1 MGTVEYGF
9 PMVGGL
15 MPVSINKKNIIN
27 LYIKLYHIY
36 NFVNIF
42 IIYLYIF

>member
-15 MPVSINKKNIIN
+15 MPVSINKKNII
-27 LYIKLYHIY
+27 
-36 NFVNIF
+36 
-42 IIYLYIF
+42 IIYKIISYI

>member
-9 PMVGGL
+9 TMVGGL